1 MSFIEIGCCGA
12 YCGTC
17 RPLIEGICLGCRLGY
32 DTGERD
38 IDKAR
43 CKMKV
48 CCIKRLGTAGTCADC
63 PDCLTCD
70 TLQVFYGKKGYKYQK
85 YRQSMEYLRTHGY
98 DSFLE
103 AAAKWKGAYGKLP

>member
-1 MSFIEIGCCGA
+1 MSSIDIGCCAA

-17 RPLIEGICLGCRLGY
+17 RALIDGTCLGCRLGY

-38 IDKAR
+38 INKAR

-48 CCIKRLGTAGTCADC
+48 CCIKRLGTACTCADC

-70 TLQVFYGKKGYKYQK
+70 TLQGLYRKKGYKYQK

-103 AAAKWKGAYGKLP
+103 AAAKWKGAYGRLP